1 MSHVDSLVEQLRD
14 LAGMLEDERPDWQ
27 QRQLMRRALDLVA
40 SALSLLDRE
49 LEELRATGGGADAQ
63 A

>member
-1 MSHVDSLVEQLRD
+1 MSHVDSLVEQLCD

-27 QRQLMRRALDLVA
+27 QRHLMRRALDLVA
-40 SALSLLDRE
+40 SALTLIDHE
-49 LEELRATGGGADAQ
+49 LEELRATGEGADAQ